1 MCETMNKLRGLERS
15 ILIHHKLC
23 TSVGGLLYLLLA
35 IGYPFNISCVLS
47 SIINY
52 KFLEGRSH
60 TVPPCI
66 PKATTQQSA
75 LINNEG
81 SLTLIV
87 YFLYI
92 LDSLGPDE
100 STVEAKIKTLHIY

>member
-1 MCETMNKLRGLERS
+1 MSYLPLLTTSSLRA
-15 ILIHHKLC
+15 K
-23 TSVGGLLYLLLA
+23 A
-35 IGYPFNISCVLS
+35 
-47 SIINY
+47 
-52 KFLEGRSH
+52 

-87 YFLYI
+87 YFLYN